1 MTIITLTILN
11 TYATF
16 PLSQTPT
23 RLKMTCCIMGL
34 WWQQD
39 YGMQFFRNM
48 NIIDVQGS
56 IYIGGGW
63 KYMLEFNDFIYIV
76 IFIIGNA
83 TFSFLMA
90 HMTMCFY
97 FNIANSIVKMVPLLI
112 DLIISIKY
120 VRLNQHFLTWN

>member
-1 MTIITLTILN
+1 
-11 TYATF
+11 
-16 PLSQTPT
+16 
-23 RLKMTCCIMGL
+23 
-34 WWQQD
+34 
-39 YGMQFFRNM
+39 M

-63 KYMLEFNDFIYIV
+63 KYMLEFNYFIYIV

-90 HMTMCFY
+90 HVTMCFY